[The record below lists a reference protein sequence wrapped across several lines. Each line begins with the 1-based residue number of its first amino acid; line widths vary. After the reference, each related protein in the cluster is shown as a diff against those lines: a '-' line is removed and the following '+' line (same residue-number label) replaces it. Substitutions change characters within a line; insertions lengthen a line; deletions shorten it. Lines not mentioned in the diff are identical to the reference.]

1 MTVKEENKW
10 KYAPNF
16 SLVTNTFKTRINKLF
31 GHAPVNMILFKG
43 INANPIKF
51 FKKKV
56 KFSLSNFLNFSN

>member
-16 SLVTNTFKTRINKLF
+16 SFVTNTFKTRINKLF

-43 INANPIKF
+43 INANPI
-51 FKKKV
+51 
-56 KFSLSNFLNFSN
+56 